1 MSSGDA
7 NQNSSIGEEK
17 TEAFNLFDGLTSDSI
32 RSSHLPPLPE
42 NGNLP
47 GPMIQSWLILKLGP
61 YAVLAHSYVDEDQ
74 SRFTEQV
81 LKLLMWLNDHSRLGK
96 DAYLE
101 VGQDGLLTWSSIYN
115 KYCSLMPTDKELFF
129 DDDVLRNYVN
139 WYREMKSKSSLSNC
153 DEIVQEFLS
162 MMGLSGINNFTIL
175 VKLSNARHSRKLCQ
189 YGYEWVRWVLDLT
202 ISVLLKK
209 VTLCFLEEKGLTQN
223 TVLQK
228 AVESLDM
235 SVRSEWHFLRTD
247 KNLEGR
253 DRIFDYLDNN
263 KNFGPCRPNI
273 FTQ

>member
-32 RSSHLPPLPE
+32 CSSPLPTPPE

-47 GPMIQSWLILKLGP
+47 GPMKQPWLILKLGP
-61 YAVLAHSYVDEDQ
+61 YAVLAHSYVDEHQ

-101 VGQDGLLTWSSIYN
+101 VGQDGLLAWSSIYN
-115 KYCSLMPTDKELFF
+115 KYCSLMPTDEELFF
-129 DDDVLRNYVN
+129 DDHVLRNYVN
-139 WYREMKSKSSLSNC
+139 WYRKMKSKSSLPNC

-223 TVLQK
+223 KIMLK
-228 AVESLDM
+228 AIKSLDM
-235 SVRSEWHFLRTD
+235 SVRNEWHFLRTD

-263 KNFGPCRPNI
+263 KNFGPCIPNI